1 MSSST
6 IPGNETAMKKM
17 FDELVIKD
25 IHLITNKEMDVHA
38 S

>member
-6 IPGNETAMKKM
+6 IPGNESAMKKM
-17 FDELVIKD
+17 LDQLVIKN
-25 IHLITNKEMDVHA
+25 INLITNKEMDVHA

>member
-1 MSSST
+1 MSSSA
-6 IPGNETAMKKM
+6 IPGNESAMKKM

-25 IHLITNKEMDVHA
+25 INLITNKEMDVHA

>member
-1 MSSST
+1 MWKCGSLWKNKLS
-6 IPGNETAMKKM
+6 M

-25 IHLITNKEMDVHA
+25 IFKDSMHNQ